1 MRQRPAAGLKAGIGR
16 LIAGCGCLALSLGC
30 QPETPDAQFNDY
42 LNRLGRTLNVDVPV
56 IGSATLPVTPRVG
69 QLQLDTPSSSLDTLD
84 FLTLRGCAVQ
94 ITLGKRNSSL
104 GRMAKP
110 SQRLLLELE
119 YLRLAP
125 TCISQQRGNDRK
137 VLANTL
143 QQAWELKR
151 QQLPALIFNATLGGA
166 EYRSFWRAAKIP
178 SNYPVAT
185 NSQVIS
191 ALLAINNHSRR
202 WLAGDYE
209 AHNRD
214 FEILLSDV
222 AAGDGSALLR
232 SLARQHEW
240 LAAANRMLDQR
251 RARGPLCTANIRPA
265 AADILP
271 NVIGK
276 YFIAGIQPRAASL
289 NRRYHELLPPFVA
302 LEDILANALPAD
314 YRAWQRARNDQLDNM
329 TQAPR
334 RHVERLKVVLQ
345 PCTNT
350 D

>member
-1 MRQRPAAGLKAGIGR
+1 MQTVKQRPAKVGR
-16 LIAGCGCLALSLGC
+16 EPVIAICICLALFTGC
-30 QPETPDAQFNDY
+30 QPGTPDDRYHNY
-42 LNRLGRTLNVDVPV
+42 LTRLGRTLTVDVPV
-56 IGSATLPVTPRVG
+56 IDSTTLPVAPRVG
-69 QLQLDTPSSSLDTLD
+69 RLQIDTPSSSLDTLD

-94 ITLGKRNSSL
+94 VTLGKRNSSL

-125 TCISQQRGNDRK
+125 ECINYQRDNDRQA
-137 VLANTL
+137 LANTL

-151 QQLPALIFNATLGGA
+151 QQLPALIFNATLGSA

-178 SNYPVAT
+178 STYPTAT

-191 ALLAINNHSRR
+191 ALRAINDHTRH
-202 WLAGDYE
+202 WLAGEYE
-209 AHNRD
+209 ANNRD
-214 FEILLSDV
+214 FEILLSDI

-232 SLARQHEW
+232 SLTRQHEW
-240 LAAANRMLDQR
+240 LAAADSMLDEHR
-251 RARGPLCTANIRPA
+251 ERGPLCTPNIRPA

-271 NVIGK
+271 NVIRK
-276 YFIAGIQPRAASL
+276 YFIAEIQPHAASL
-289 NRRYHELLPPFVA
+289 NKRYHQLLPPFTT
-302 LEDILANALPAD
+302 LEKILDSALPAD
-314 YRAWQRARNDQLDNM
+314 YRTWKTLRNNLLDEL

-334 RHVERLKVVLQ
+334 RHVEQLKSILQ
-345 PCTNT
+345 PCLNI